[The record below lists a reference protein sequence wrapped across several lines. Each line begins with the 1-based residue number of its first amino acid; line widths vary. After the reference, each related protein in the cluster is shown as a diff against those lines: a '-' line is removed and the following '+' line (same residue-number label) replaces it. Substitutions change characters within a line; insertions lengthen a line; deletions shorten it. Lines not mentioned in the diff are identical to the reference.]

1 MKWDGTYMKHSD
13 DSGTNYYSFMIES
26 EFGCPQ
32 LSTNTYWLFM
42 KNFRYVCASVLLI
55 FGLFTLSVG
64 RIYLYYGQF
73 ISTIIAPVCLNN
85 TIAYQ
90 LLETKISAAIFWLIL
105 VASVILGLM
114 LALFQSKHK
123 WIGSTI
129 IASWT
134 GLVLGEAFGNLLF
147 FQV

>member
-1 MKWDGTYMKHSD
+1 MNWDGTYMKHRD

-32 LSTNTYWLFM
+32 LSINTYWLFM
-42 KNFRYVCASVLLI
+42 KNFCYVCASVLLI
-55 FGLFTLSVG
+55 YGLFTLSVG
-64 RIYLYYGQF
+64 RLYLYYGRF
-73 ISTIIAPVCLNN
+73 TSTLIAAVCFNN

-90 LLETKISAAIFWLIL
+90 LLETKISDAIFWLIL

-114 LALFQSKHK
+114 LALLQSTHK
-123 WIGSTI
+123 WIGSAI
-129 IASWT
+129 IAGWT